1 MKMMKYNEF
10 QMNIDLKD
18 EFDKYILATKICS
31 EKNSV
36 NHMLYEFDD
45 VIYVGIGEY
54 CNIQAT
60 EDTIV
65 LETQSSVKQWDIKD
79 LNIDLEIVF
88 SKIQLE
94 DWRAYG
100 IANFGLA
107 KFNYGL
113 PLNNESNKLLRLFIP
128 EVEYQITDE
137 SLKVRTLQEKELN
150 GISEKLQLLIE
161 DIDKVK
167 NTIDMKNKL
176 EIQEIFSYDQE
187 YYKDIVAKGV
197 AEIKNKNYQKVILS
211 RKIPIKENLDMEL
224 SYLVG
229 RRVNT
234 PARSYMLKLD
244 DLQAFGFSPE
254 TVAEIDGERNVYTFP
269 LAGTRAFFEDRE
281 KSDKLRRELLDD
293 TKEIA
298 EHAVSVKLADEE
310 LQKVC
315 KMDTVVVTEFMSI
328 MERGTVQ
335 HIGSRLRGTIKD
347 EYNSWHAFNKLFPA
361 VTASGIPKKESIDA
375 IGRLEKDARDLYS
388 GSVLIYDSN
397 GALDAALVL
406 RTIFQNSKETWIRA
420 GAGIIEMS
428 KPEREFEETC
438 EKLSSVSKQLIKKA

>member
-1 MKMMKYNEF
+1 MKYNEF

-18 EFDKYILATKICS
+18 NFDKYILATKICS
-31 EKNSV
+31 EKKNV
-36 NHMLYEFDD
+36 NHMLYESDD

-54 CNIQAT
+54 SSIQVT

-79 LNIDLEIVF
+79 LNIDLEIAF
-88 SKIQLE
+88 SEIQLE
-94 DWRAYG
+94 EWRAYG

-113 PLNNESNKLLRLFIP
+113 PLNNESNKLLKLFIP
-128 EVEYQITDE
+128 EIEYQITDE
-137 SLKVRTLQEKELN
+137 SLKVRALQEKELN
-150 GISEKLQLLIE
+150 GISEKLKLLIE
-161 DIDKVK
+161 DIDNVK

-187 YYKDIVAKGV
+187 YYKDIVSKGV
-197 AEIKNKNYQKVILS
+197 AEIKNKTYKKVILS

-229 RRVNT
+229 RRANT
-234 PARSYMLKLD
+234 PARSYILKFD

-254 TVAEIDGERNVYTFP
+254 TVAEIDRERNVYTFP

-310 LQKVC
+310 LQQVC

-347 EYNSWHAFNKLFPA
+347 EYNSWYAFNKLFPA

-428 KPEREFEETC
+428 KPKREFEETC
-438 EKLSSVSKQLIKKA
+438 EKLSSVSKQLIKKE